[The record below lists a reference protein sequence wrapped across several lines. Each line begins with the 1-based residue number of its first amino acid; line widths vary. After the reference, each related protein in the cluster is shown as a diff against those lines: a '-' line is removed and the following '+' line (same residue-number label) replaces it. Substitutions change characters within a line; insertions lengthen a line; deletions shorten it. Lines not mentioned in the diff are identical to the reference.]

1 MVEYR
6 RIIIVLATFHEVSY
20 HFFFGNLIYKYIGH
34 MHIGD
39 INVFTSE
46 KKITS
51 KVTFRACLMKTL
63 IDLCRSHLIR

>member
-1 MVEYR
+1 MR
-6 RIIIVLATFHEVSY
+6 
-20 HFFFGNLIYKYIGH
+20 
-34 MHIGD
+34 IGD

-63 IDLCRSHLIR
+63 TLIDLCRSHLIR

>member
-1 MVEYR
+1 MR
-6 RIIIVLATFHEVSY
+6 
-20 HFFFGNLIYKYIGH
+20 
-34 MHIGD
+34 IGD